1 MRGRLLPSF
10 FAGGVLTLAG
20 NFSGNMAGTTG
31 GVLDQIEG
39 GQEYTYRFDPGAALI
54 IDPAAVFT
62 GNMYADGPRRR
73 TGDSHAGI

>member
-1 MRGRLLPSF
+1 
-10 FAGGVLTLAG
+10 
-20 NFSGNMAGTTG
+20 MAGTTG

-62 GNMYADGPRRR
+62 GNMYAGEAR
-73 TGDSHAGI
+73 